1 MKPSVRET
9 PSSHSSKSGMCL
21 VFHSYIIIFR
31 DQDVLDDK
39 YEDVLVNVNIVDDE
53 KTKKSLDNIKA
64 GKEGYQAYGTEEV
77 DEFTGE
83 TKKKDLLYQYQEEL
97 EGEKK
102 DSFTLES
109 EGQYSE
115 EANREK
121 ELARIRQKL
130 KLQNTVSLTG
140 PALKVASDY
149 YTEQEMVAFK
159 KPKKK
164 KKVKK
169 KMLKADDLLAMIGD
183 DETGVSEAV
192 SEKQKSRSSRI
203 IDDDVNLADGR
214 LPTSENLENFKLEAD
229 PEPKSLTAL
238 KIAQKL
244 RKIKTVDKVAE
255 EILLSNEKS
264 GDVEMMDENEGDKNE
279 LIIDQ
284 TKEFC
289 RGLTEIS
296 YSQSGM
302 GESVD
307 QELLDFEKKLESKRL
322 LERSKIEDEME
333 KKEIAEK
340 KKKSKRGTWEKVDHQ
355 IVEEG
360 KWKEGARGK
369 PHRRRD
375 QTNNGA
381 ARDND
386 GGGKAIL
393 RPSILDDEAMA
404 STSMGAALKLANQKG
419 YLDAGEKQTRSAGL
433 QHLRCQNYNIED
445 KSRDHEEDDRK
456 RRGAGRDR
464 GSYSGPTQTF
474 SEKKHYKPSVNI
486 EYIDDGGRS
495 MTSKEAFRYLS
506 HKFHGKGSG
515 KLKTEKRH
523 RKIQEEKLMEKMSST
538 DTPLNTLT
546 KLQHKTKEMSTPY
559 VILSGNKASEPT
571 SLKK

>member
-1 MKPSVRET
+1 M
-9 PSSHSSKSGMCL
+9 
-21 VFHSYIIIFR
+21 
-31 DQDVLDDK
+31 
-39 YEDVLVNVNIVDDE
+39 DDE
-53 KTKKSLDNIKA
+53 RTKKSLDNIKA

-83 TKKKDLLYQYQEEL
+83 TTKKDLLYQYKEEL

-102 DSFTLES
+102 ESFTLEA

-121 ELARIRQKL
+121 ELAKIRQKL

-183 DETGVSEAV
+183 DEAGVSEAIA
-192 SEKQKSRSSRI
+192 EKQKKRSSRI
-203 IDDDVNLADGR
+203 IDDDVNLSDGR
-214 LPTSENLENFKLEAD
+214 LPSSDNLENFKLEAD
-229 PEPKSLTAL
+229 SEPKSLKAL
-238 KIAQKL
+238 KVAQKL
-244 RKIKTVDKVAE
+244 RKIKTVDNVAE
-255 EILLSNEKS
+255 EILQSNKQS
-264 GDVEMMDENEGDKNE
+264 GDVEMEDVDQADKND

-296 YSQSGM
+296 YSQSGL

-307 QELLDFEKKLESKRL
+307 QDLLDFEKQLESKRL
-322 LERSKIEDEME
+322 LERSKMEDEME

-340 KKKSKRGTWEKVDHQ
+340 SKKSKRGTWEKVDHE

-369 PHRRRD
+369 PRRRD
-375 QTNNGA
+375 QANNSKA
-381 ARDND
+381 KDND

-419 YLDAGEKQTRSAGL
+419 YLDAGEQQTRSAGL

-474 SEKKHYKPSVNI
+474 AEKKHYKPSVNI

-559 VILSGNKASEPT
+559 IILSGNKASEPT